1 MKQRGQGVVH
11 IKDLFSKYTSVLK
24 APQKVVVE
32 HFIQVVFEVL
42 GHTLKKEQVGYNPTT
57 HTINLTLSGVL
68 KTEIIF
74 KKQEILTKL
83 NTVLSKKDAVH
94 ELR

>member
-24 APQKVVVE
+24 APQKVVIE
-32 HFIQVVFEVL
+32 HFIHIVFEVL
-42 GHTLKKEQVGYNPTT
+42 GYTLKKEQCRYNPTT
-57 HTINLTLSGVL
+57 HTINLTVSGVL

-74 KKQEILTKL
+74 KKQELLTKL
-83 NTVLSKKDAVH
+83 NSLLSKKDAIQD
-94 ELR
+94 LR